1 MSFFDAFSISF
12 SSLRHNR
19 LRTILAMLG
28 IVIGIA
34 SVILI
39 ISIAKGATSSITS
52 EVSSMGSNL
61 LSISPGSQSRGP
73 VQGGGNV
80 QTLTYADAQYFKN
93 NSDFPN
99 VSAVSAVVQSSAQV
113 IGNGENMNTTV
124 QGVSANYFETQS
136 ISVDFGELFS
146 EEDESFYSKVAVIGP
161 EVASELFGEGS
172 DPTGQIIQVK
182 SQLFRVVGVTKA
194 KGSSGMSNPDKT
206 VYVPVTT
213 AMKILLGQNYVQS
226 IQLSLSDIT
235 IIDQTTEEI
244 KQALMER
251 HGITDEANIDFNIT
265 SSKEM
270 QQTLSSITSTLTA
283 MLAGIAGI
291 SLLVGGIG
299 VMNIMLVSVTERTK
313 EIGLLK
319 AIGARRNDILLQFL
333 IEAVVL
339 TITGGII
346 GMITGETFSYVASKI
361 INIPFVFQLYP
372 IFLAVGV
379 CVAIGVF
386 FGLYPSRRA
395 AKLNPIDALKYE

>member
-1 MSFFDAFSISF
+1 MSFFDAFNISF

-39 ISIAKGATSSITS
+39 ISIANGATSSITS

-61 LSISPGSQSRGP
+61 LTIMPGSQSNGP

-80 QTLTYADAQYFKN
+80 KTLTYADAQFFKDN
-93 NSDFPN
+93 NDFSN
-99 VSAVSAVVQSSAQV
+99 IDAVSASVQSNAQV
-113 IGNGENMNTTV
+113 IGNGENMNTTI
-124 QGVSANYFETQS
+124 QGVSSGYFQMQS
-136 ISVDFGELFS
+136 ISVDSGELFS
-146 EEDESFYSKVAVIGP
+146 AEDEGFYSKVAVIGP
-161 EVASELFGEGS
+161 DVVTELFGEGA
-172 DPTGQIIQVK
+172 DPTGQVIQIK

-194 KGSSGMSNPDKT
+194 KGSSGMSNPDKA

-226 IQLSLSDIT
+226 IQLSLSDVA
-235 IIDQTTEEI
+235 IINQTTAEI

-265 SSKEM
+265 SSKEI
-270 QQTLSSITSTLTA
+270 QDKLSSITGTLTA

-319 AIGARRNDILLQFL
+319 ALGARKNDILLQFL

-339 TITGGII
+339 TITGGFI
-346 GMITGETFSYVASKI
+346 GMATGEIFSYIASI
-361 INIPFVFQLYP
+361 IIKIPFVFQLYP
-372 IFLAVGV
+372 ILLAVGV

>member
-1 MSFFDAFSISF
+1 MSFLDAFNISF

-39 ISIAKGATSSITS
+39 ISIAKGATASITS
-52 EVSSMGSNL
+52 QVSSLGSNL
-61 LSISPGSQSRGP
+61 LSISPGSQSNGP

-93 NSDFPN
+93 NNDFPN
-99 VSAVSAVVQSSAQV
+99 ISAVSASVQSSAQV

-124 QGVSANYFETQS
+124 QGVSANYFQMQS
-136 ISVDFGELFS
+136 ISVDSGELFS
-146 EEDESFYSKVAVIGP
+146 EEDEGFYSKVAVIGP
-161 EVASELFGEGS
+161 DVVTELFGEGA
-172 DPTGQIIQVK
+172 DPTGQVIQIK

-194 KGSSGMSNPDKT
+194 KGSSGMSNPDKA

-213 AMKILLGQNYVQS
+213 AIKILLGQNYVQS
-226 IQLSLSDIT
+226 IQLSLSDIKL
-235 IIDQTTEEI
+235 INQTTDEI

-270 QQTLSSITSTLTA
+270 QDTLSSITSTLTA

-319 AIGARRNDILLQFL
+319 ALGARKNDILLQFL

-339 TITGGII
+339 TIVGGFI
-346 GMITGETFSYVASKI
+346 GMATGEIFSYIASI
-361 INIPFVFQLYP
+361 LINIPFVFQLYP
-372 IFLAVGV
+372 ILLAVGV

-386 FGLYPSRRA
+386 FGLYPSQRA

>member
-1 MSFFDAFSISF
+1 MSFFDAFNISF

-93 NSDFPN
+93 NSDFSN
-99 VSAVSAVVQSSAQV
+99 VSAVSAAVQSSAQV
-113 IGNGENMNTTV
+113 IGNGENVNTTF

-136 ISVDFGELFS
+136 ISVDFGEFFS
-146 EEDESFYSKVAVIGP
+146 EEDENFYSKVAVIGP
-161 EVASELFGEGS
+161 EVVSELFGEEA
-172 DPTGQIIQVK
+172 DPTGQVIQIK
-182 SQLFRVVGVTKA
+182 SQLFRVIGVTKA
-194 KGSSGMSNPDKT
+194 KGSSGMTNPDKT

-226 IQLSLSDIT
+226 IQLSVSDIQ
-235 IIDQTTEEI
+235 IIDQTTDEI

-251 HGITDEANIDFNIT
+251 HGITDESNIDFNIT

-270 QQTLSSITSTLTA
+270 QETLSSITSTLTA

-319 AIGARRNDILLQFL
+319 ALGARKNDILLQFL

-346 GMITGETFSYVASKI
+346 GMATGEIFSYIASI
-361 INIPFVFQLYP
+361 IIKIPFVFQIYP
-372 IFLAVGV
+372 ILLAVGV

-386 FGLYPSRRA
+386 FGLYPSQRA

>member
-80 QTLTYADAQYFKN
+80 ETLTYVDAQYFKN
-93 NSDFPN
+93 NSDFSN
-99 VSAVSAVVQSSAQV
+99 VSAVSASVQSSVQV

-136 ISVDFGELFS
+136 ISVDLGELFS
-146 EEDESFYSKVAVIGP
+146 EEDENFYSKVAVIGP
-161 EVASELFGEGS
+161 DVVSELFGEGA
-172 DPTGQIIQVK
+172 DPTGQIIQIK

-213 AMKILLGQNYVQS
+213 AMKILLGQNYVQM

-235 IIDQTTEEI
+235 LIDQTTEEI

-270 QQTLSSITSTLTA
+270 QETLSSITSTLTA

-319 AIGARRNDILLQFL
+319 AIGARRKDILLQFL

-339 TITGGII
+339 TITGGMI
-346 GMITGETFSYVASKI
+346 GMITGEVFSYVASKI

-372 IFLAVGV
+372 ILLAVGV
-379 CVAIGVF
+379 CVAIGIF

>member
-12 SSLRHNR
+12 SSLRNNR

-93 NSDFPN
+93 NSDFSN

-113 IGNGENMNTTV
+113 IGNGENMNTTI

-226 IQLSLSDIT
+226 IQLSVSDVQ

-251 HGITDEANIDFNIT
+251 HGIADEANIDFNIT

-270 QQTLSSITSTLTA
+270 QETLSSITSTLTA

-346 GMITGETFSYVASKI
+346 GMATGEVFSYVASI
-361 INIPFVFQLYP
+361 IIKIPFVFQLYP
-372 IFLAVGV
+372 ILLAVGV
-379 CVAIGVF
+379 CVTIGVF
-386 FGLYPSRRA
+386 FGLYPSQRA
-395 AKLNPIDALKYE
+395 AKLNPIDALKHE

>member
-73 VQGGGNV
+73 VQGGGSV

-136 ISVDFGELFS
+136 ITVDFGELFS
-146 EEDESFYSKVAVIGP
+146 EEDGSFYSKVAVIGP

-251 HGITDEANIDFNIT
+251 HGIADEANIDFNIT

-346 GMITGETFSYVASKI
+346 GMATGEVFSYVASI
-361 INIPFVFQLYP
+361 LISIPFVFQLYP
-372 IFLAVGV
+372 ILLAVGV
-379 CVAIGVF
+379 CVTIGVF
-386 FGLYPSRRA
+386 FGLYPSQRA

>member
-1 MSFFDAFSISF
+1 MSFFDAFNISF

-61 LSISPGSQSRGP
+61 LSISPGSQSNGP
-73 VQGGGNV
+73 VQDGGNV
-80 QTLTYADAQYFKN
+80 QTLTYADAQSFKDN
-93 NSDFPN
+93 NDFPN
-99 VSAVSAVVQSSAQV
+99 INAVSASAQSSAQV

-124 QGVSANYFETQS
+124 QGVSSGYFQMQS
-136 ISVDFGELFS
+136 ISVDLGELFS

-161 EVASELFGEGS
+161 DVVTELFGEGA
-172 DPTGQIIQVK
+172 DPTGQVIQIK

-194 KGSSGMSNPDKT
+194 KGSSGMTNPDKA

-235 IIDQTTEEI
+235 IVNQTTDEI

-251 HGITDEANIDFNIT
+251 HGITDEANVDFNIT

-270 QQTLSSITSTLTA
+270 QEKLSSITSTLTA

-319 AIGARRNDILLQFL
+319 ALGARKNDILLQFL

-346 GMITGETFSYVASKI
+346 GMATGEIFSYIASI
-361 INIPFVFQLYP
+361 IIKIPFVFQLYP
-372 IFLAVGV
+372 ILLAVGV

-386 FGLYPSRRA
+386 FGLYPSQRA

>member
-1 MSFFDAFSISF
+1 MSFLDAFNISF

-61 LSISPGSQSRGP
+61 LSVSPGSQSKGP

-80 QTLTYADAQYFKN
+80 ETLTYADAQFFKDN
-93 NSDFPN
+93 NDFSN
-99 VSAVSAVVQSSAQV
+99 IDTISASVQSNAQV

-124 QGVSANYFETQS
+124 QGVSAGYFEMQS
-136 ISVDFGELFS
+136 ITVEYGELFS

-161 EVASELFGEGS
+161 DVVTELFGEGA
-172 DPTGQIIQVK
+172 DPTGQVIQIK

-194 KGSSGMSNPDKT
+194 KGSSGMSNPDEA
-206 VYVPVTT
+206 VYIPVTT
-213 AMKILLGQNYVQS
+213 AMKILLGQNYVQMVQMS
-226 IQLSLSDIT
+226 VLDPTL
-235 IIDQTTEEI
+235 IDQTTLEI

-251 HGITDEANIDFNIT
+251 HLIADEDNIDFSIT

-270 QQTLSSITSTLTA
+270 QETLSNITGTLTA

-319 AIGARRNDILLQFL
+319 ALGARKNDILLQFL

-339 TITGGII
+339 TITGGFI
-346 GMITGETFSYVASKI
+346 GMVTGEIFSYIASI
-361 INIPFVFQLYP
+361 LIDIPFVFQLYP
-372 IFLAVGV
+372 ILLAVGV

-386 FGLYPSRRA
+386 FGLYPSQRA

>member
-1 MSFFDAFSISF
+1 MSFFDAFNISI
-12 SSLRHNR
+12 SSLRYNK

-39 ISIAKGATSSITS
+39 ISIANGATSSITS
-52 EVSSMGSNL
+52 QVSSLGSNL
-61 LSISPGSQSRGP
+61 LSISPGTESKGP

-80 QTLTYADAQYFKN
+80 KTLTYADAQYFKN
-93 NSDFPN
+93 NSDFSN
-99 VSAVSAVVQSSAQV
+99 VSTVSATVQGAMQI

-124 QGVSANYFETQS
+124 QGVSANYFESQS
-136 ISVDFGELFS
+136 VSANLGELFS
-146 EEDESFYSKVAVIGP
+146 EEDETFYSKVAVIGP
-161 EVASELFGEGS
+161 EIASELFGEGA
-172 DPTGQIIQVK
+172 DPTGQIIQIK

-194 KGSSGMSNPDKT
+194 KGSSGMLNPDKT

-213 AMKILLGQNYVQS
+213 AMKILLGQDYVQM
-226 IQLSLSDIT
+226 IQLSVINVDLINQT
-235 IIDQTTEEI
+235 IEEI

-251 HGITDEANIDFNIT
+251 HQITDEANIDFSIT

-319 AIGARRNDILLQFL
+319 AIGAKRNDILLQFL

-346 GMITGETFSYVASKI
+346 GMITGEVFSIIASAI
-361 INIPFVFQLYP
+361 INIPFIFQIYP
-372 IFLAVGV
+372 VLLAVGV
-379 CVAIGVF
+379 CVTIGVF
-386 FGLYPSRRA
+386 FGLYPSQRA